1 MNPMKIL
8 LLLLITSYSFFCSGQ
23 LQSKQNETNWNEL
36 ETISKRFAQ
45 THQVSSID
53 LQRFPIYLIHG
64 QYYVS
69 LFGKS
74 QPTVSWESL
83 KQAGVLIGS
92 QTGSI
97 ATIKVPLELVHQ
109 LDFSTVFSYLEI
121 PAKAFPHLDRAVVDT
136 HADSVQKGWNLP
148 EAFTGKD
155 VLIGITDWGFDYTHP
170 MFYDTLLQTSRVF
183 AAWDQFKQSGNQ
195 PAGFSYG
202 VEYTTPSELST
213 AGSDTA
219 NIYSYNTHGTHVAG
233 IAGGSGIG
241 LPYRGFA
248 FESEFVFTT
257 FLIDA
262 ASVIDAFNWMKS
274 KADAS
279 GKRLVI
285 NMSWGLY
292 YMGTL
297 DGNSLLSQAINQL
310 ANQGVVFVSS
320 AGNNGNV
327 NFHIKKVFNNNS
339 FSSLINFY
347 DYNANQFMWGQS
359 ISMWGEQSANF
370 STGIEV
376 YNSSNVLLASSPL
389 YSTNV
394 TTYIDSML
402 ITNSDTIFF
411 NVASETI
418 NPLNSRPNMRLRVKN
433 TNTALKVVL
442 KSAAVSGTVHYWN
455 VTELTTGVG
464 NWGMPLVSFGTIDGL
479 SGNSQYSIGEPTCSP
494 DVISVGAY
502 SSGFLTPG
510 GNPAGGTIAG
520 FTSTGPLYTEEMKPD
535 ISAPGVSV
543 ASSISSFT
551 DAIYSAVAT
560 VNFNGTDYDF
570 ARFSGTSM
578 SSPCV
583 TGIVALILDAN
594 PTLSAAQ
601 VKMILKTTARLD
613 QQTGQ
618 ITAPGDT
625 RWGMG
630 KVNAYQ
636 AIILA
641 LNTLSLEEIQQNEW
655 LIVYPNPSAD
665 IIHFLTPE
673 NSALSD
679 VTLISID
686 GKRTTISVQM
696 NSFNTCNLLQGTYII
711 EALLNGKYV
720 QTRFTKV
727 G

>member
-1 MNPMKIL
+1 MKIY
-8 LLLLITSYSFFCSGQ
+8 LLLLITSPIFFSFGQ
-23 LQSKQNETNWNEL
+23 QQSKQNETNWVEL
-36 ETISKRFAQ
+36 LTISKQFSK
-45 THQVSSID
+45 THQVSDVAI
-53 LQRFPIYLIHG
+53 QKFPIYAIQG

-74 QPTVSWESL
+74 QPAVSWEL
-83 KQAGVLIGS
+83 FKQSGVLVGS
-92 QTGSI
+92 QTGAI
-97 ATIKVPLELVHQ
+97 ATIKVPLELLHQ
-109 LDFSTVFSYLEI
+109 LDFSTVYSYLEI
-121 PAKAFPHLDRAVVDT
+121 PAKAFPHLDKAVVDT

-202 VEYTTPSELST
+202 AEYVTPTELAT

-233 IAGGSGIG
+233 ITGGSGIG

-248 FESEFVFTT
+248 FESEFLFTT

-297 DGNSLLSQAINQL
+297 DGNSLLSQAISQL
-310 ANQGVVFVSS
+310 ADQGVVFVSS

-327 NFHIKKVFNNNS
+327 NFHIKKVFNNDS
-339 FSSLINFY
+339 FSSVINFY
-347 DYNANQFMWGQS
+347 DYNANQYMWGQS
-359 ISMWGEQSANF
+359 ISMWGEQNANF
-370 STGIEV
+370 STGIAV

-389 YSTNV
+389 YSTSM

-418 NPLNSRPNMRLRVKN
+418 NPLNGRPNMRLRVKN

-442 KSAAVSGTVHYWN
+442 KSTAASGTVHYWN
-455 VTELTTGVG
+455 VAELTTGVG
-464 NWGMPLVSFGTIDGL
+464 NWGMALTSSGLADGL
-479 SGNSQYSIGEPTCSP
+479 AGNSQYSIGEPTCSP

-520 FTSTGPLYTEEMKPD
+520 FTSTGPIYTEEMKPD

-551 DAIYSAVAT
+551 DAAYSAIAT

-578 SSPCV
+578 ASPCV

-601 VKMILKTTARLD
+601 VKTILKTTARLD
-613 QQTGQ
+613 QHTGV
-618 ITAPGDT
+618 ITAPGHT

-641 LNTLSLEEIQQNEW
+641 LNTLSLEEVQANEW
-655 LIVYPNPSAD
+655 LIAYPNPTTD
-665 IIHFLTPE
+665 LIQLLTPE
-673 NSALSD
+673 NTSLME
-679 VTLISID
+679 VTVISLD
-686 GKRTTISVQM
+686 GKCMNVAVQ
-696 NSFNTCNLLQGTYII
+696 NNCIDVSSFPAGTYII
-711 EALLNGKYV
+711 EGFLNGKPV
-720 QTRFTKV
+720 RTRFSKV
-727 G
+727 A